1 MAKMDFDSLF
11 QTNKHVANVA
21 NVEEKKQDNQVAII
35 GVSLN
40 FPYAKNLD
48 EIWNVM
54 MGKVESYGELSKQRK
69 KDCEDVMG
77 LLGESKDQYNL
88 LTGCFLK
95 DISQFDES
103 YFGYTPRESEY
114 MSPTQRELLQGAVL
128 AVYDA
133 GYALSAIKGSK
144 TGVYVGYIGDG
155 DGGQY
160 LNMLKEILPSNR
172 KSMAVAGN
180 LASVI
185 AGRIAYELD
194 LHGPVSVIDTACSSS
209 LVALHTAV
217 QAIQRGECEQ
227 ALVGSAKLISFP
239 IENDY
244 VIGMES
250 KDGRTRAFDD
260 AASGTGTGEG
270 MICLFLKPLE
280 KAKQDHDDI
289 YAVIMGSSVNHD
301 GRTMGVTAPNADAQE
316 KVLLDAWN
324 NAKID
329 PKDICYIETHG
340 TGTRLGDP
348 IEVTGLEHAFQNY
361 TTKKQ
366 FCAIGAMKTNF
377 GHLYEASGLAGVVK
391 LIASM
396 QHGIVPPNANFEKPN
411 GIINFI
417 ESPVYVMDEPLEL
430 PKENCIVGV
439 SSFGFS
445 GTNCHVVL
453 TNSPKEE
460 IRDEQLE
467 QYKFLFSAHTETAL
481 RKELIDFG
489 EWLESKESEKYSCAD
504 ISSTLCNGRDWYQY
518 GIVLLASNKEEI
530 FIRVKKIIRQ
540 IDAQNCEE
548 LLVGQAKP
556 VVEQKGN
563 IAHIH
568 LPVYPIEKKRHWFTD
583 AYQQKTKRMLHTLD
597 WVKYCEETEVVE
609 NTDATWICVSDKQ
622 DYEKIKTACQ
632 GELIWQEFEKDAV
645 KKLVSKI
652 TNKEQSGIVICQPV
666 TPCDS
671 IEIQMEQSAELAEE
685 LIGLL
690 KSLEQSGLRKK
701 LSIRIVSKGLFGKV
715 TDGADYTML
724 YPVAMYKN
732 IVNEFADVDIKVVDT
747 DASKESMD
755 WVVKHL
761 SHLPH
766 FLLAVHLGVP
776 YMQRLQ
782 TKEAASETYEV
793 SKNNS
798 SYLVFGGSGGI
809 GHTIIE
815 YLAKNGA
822 QNIISVQRK
831 KVCFEGE
838 TNSNV
843 VEYACDLTKRSDVTA
858 LFEQLEKKQI
868 EIKGIFHCAGAAGGT
883 MLHSLEE
890 VNSKS
895 IIEPKTFGV
904 SYIAEAIKK
913 YQCLKNLEFLILNSS
928 AMIHMGIQGQAQY
941 SVGNTFMNLYAYE
954 LRKEG
959 IPACA
964 VDWAAW
970 SDVGMA
976 KDNEFYK
983 QDMLLENLTSKEAM
997 EIFPALLTTDNAN
1010 LVVGR
1015 IHYDRIDE
1023 TTEQMFPFQLGDRQ
1037 EKMAPKHAKA
1047 EERETEQEIYYEQN
1061 EIEERILHIVKEIT
1075 GRGKVQKNDNL
1086 LELGGDSIMFSEI
1099 HNEIDTMFPKK
1110 VTISQMFVHPNI
1122 QEIAKIIFDKQE
1134 KREINSKE
1142 KEIVM
1147 ESVGIGKQENEEI
1160 SLEDAIALLES

>member
-1 MAKMDFDSLF
+1 MAKLDLDSLF
-11 QTNKHVANVA
+11 QTNKHVASA
-21 NVEEKKQDNQVAII
+21 EKAEEKKQDNQIAII
-35 GVSLN
+35 GVSLK
-40 FPYAKNLD
+40 FPYAQNLD
-48 EIWNVM
+48 EIWDVM
-54 MGKVESYGELSKQRK
+54 MGKVESYGELSRQRK

-77 LLGESKDQYNL
+77 LLGKSKEQYNL

-103 YFGYTPRESEY
+103 FFGYTPRESEY
-114 MSPTQRELLQGAVL
+114 MSPIQRELLQGAVL
-128 AVYDA
+128 AVQDA
-133 GYALSAIKGSK
+133 GYSLSAMKDTK

-172 KSMAVAGN
+172 KSMAVVGN

-227 ALVGSAKLISFP
+227 ALVGSARLISYP
-239 IENDY
+239 IETDY
-244 VIGMES
+244 SIGMES
-250 KDGRTRAFDD
+250 KDGRTCAFDE

-280 KAKQDHDDI
+280 KAKQDNDDI

-301 GRTMGVTAPNADAQE
+301 GRTMGVTSPNADAQE
-316 KVLLDAWN
+316 KVLLDAWS

-340 TGTRLGDP
+340 TGTKLGDP

-361 TTKKQ
+361 TSKKQ

-377 GHLYEASGLAGVVK
+377 GHLYEASGLAGIVK

-396 QHGIVPPNANFEKPN
+396 QHGVVPPNANFEKPN
-411 GIINFI
+411 SMIDFI
-417 ESPVYVMDEPLEL
+417 ESPVYVTDEPLKL
-430 PKENCIVGV
+430 PEDKCIVGI

-453 TNSPKEE
+453 TNPPKKEAHN
-460 IRDEQLE
+460 DKQEQF
-467 QYKFLFSAHTETAL
+467 KFLFSAHTETAF
-481 RKELIDFG
+481 RKVLINFS
-489 EWLESKESEKYSCAD
+489 EWLESKESEKYSCAE
-504 ISSTLCNGRDWYQY
+504 ISSTLCNGRDWCKY
-518 GIVLLASNKEEI
+518 GIVLMADSKEELSVQ
-530 FIRVKKIIRQ
+530 VKNVIKQ
-540 IDAQNCEE
+540 IDEQKCEE
-548 LLVGQAKP
+548 LLIGQAKP
-556 VVEQKGN
+556 VIEQKGN
-563 IAHIH
+563 TAHIH

-583 AYQQKTKRMLHTLD
+583 AYQQKTKGMLHTLD

-609 NTDATWICVSDKQ
+609 EADYTWICVSDEQ
-622 DYEKIKTACQ
+622 DYERIKTACQ
-632 GELIWQEFEKDAV
+632 GEVIWRKFEKDAV
-645 KKLVSKI
+645 KELVSKI
-652 TNKEQSGIVICQPV
+652 TDKEQSGIVICQPV
-666 TPCDS
+666 TQSDS
-671 IEIQMEQSAELAEE
+671 FETQMKQSVELAEE
-685 LIGLL
+685 IVDLM
-690 KSLEQSGLRKK
+690 KSLEQSGLRNK
-701 LSIRIVSKGLFGKV
+701 LAIRIVSKGLLGRG

-761 SHLPH
+761 RHLPH

-782 TKEAASETYEV
+782 VKETAFEKYEV
-793 SKNNS
+793 SKDSS

-815 YLAKNGA
+815 YLTKNGA
-822 QNIISVQRK
+822 KNIISVQRK
-831 KVCFEGE
+831 KGSFQEE
-838 TNSNV
+838 AKLNV
-843 VEYACDLTKRSDVTA
+843 AEYVCDLTKQSEVTA
-858 LFEQLEKKQI
+858 LFEQLEEQQI

-895 IIEPKTFGV
+895 IIEPKTLGI
-904 SYIAEAIKK
+904 SYIADAIRK
-913 YQCLKNLEFLILNSS
+913 YKCLKNLEFLILNSS

-976 KDNEFYK
+976 KENEFYK

-997 EIFPALLTTDNAN
+997 EVFPALLTTDKAN

-1015 IHYDRIDE
+1015 IRYDRIDE
-1023 TTEQMFPFQLGDRQ
+1023 TIEQMLPFQLGDRQ
-1037 EKMAPKHAKA
+1037 QKMAPKRAEA
-1047 EERETEQEIYYEQN
+1047 EENETKQEIYYEQN
-1061 EIEERILHIVKEIT
+1061 EIEESILHIVKEIT
-1075 GRGKVQKNDNL
+1075 GRETVQKTDNL

-1110 VTISQMFVHPNI
+1110 VTISQMFVHPNV
-1122 QEIAKIIFDKQE
+1122 QEVAKIIFDKQE
-1134 KREINSKE
+1134 KREINKE
-1142 KEIVM
+1142 KEIVL
-1147 ESVGIGKQENEEI
+1147 ENAAIGKQQNEKI